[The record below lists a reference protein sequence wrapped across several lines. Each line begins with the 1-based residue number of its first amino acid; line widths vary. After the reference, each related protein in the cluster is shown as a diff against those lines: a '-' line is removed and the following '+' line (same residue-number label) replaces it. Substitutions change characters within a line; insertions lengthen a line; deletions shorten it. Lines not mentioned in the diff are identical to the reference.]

1 MNAGSALRVAQEWV
15 AAHGSRT
22 PGFCAAHLMGSLLT
36 IPPEAEFPAS
46 GDVDL
51 NLIVDR
57 DQPTET
63 FNIPWQGLILEYSVV
78 SRSQYAT
85 PEAVLANPELACNL
99 AQDTILADRD
109 GSFRVLQREVQRRYG
124 EQQWVTARC
133 AAEKRIVE
141 GFLQQVDG
149 AKGDDDAAFAANGA
163 ALFLSGLL
171 ATADGLAPTHRRCLV
186 LMRQRLE
193 VHGRLDLF
201 AEALD
206 LSGYAR
212 LTRGQVE
219 SCLDDCAMT
228 FDRAVQVR
236 RSPCMFPF
244 KFQPH
249 VRPYIIDG
257 PRAMIEEGDY
267 REAMLWIEGWLV
279 FSNQV
284 IQADAP
290 EAERPV
296 FREKL
301 RTLWAAK
308 GVGIPG
314 LTASRRERAHRLAG
328 AVFDLCDHITE
339 QIPA

>member
-1 MNAGSALRVAQEWV
+1 MNAGDAIGIAREWV
-15 AAHGSRT
+15 AVQGSRT

-36 IPPEAEFPAS
+36 MPPESAFPPS
-46 GDVDL
+46 GDVDF
-51 NLIVDR
+51 NVVVAQ

-99 AQDTILADRD
+99 AHDSVLADRD
-109 GSFRVLQREVQRRYG
+109 GSFRALQREVERRYG
-124 EQQWVTARC
+124 ERQWVEARC
-133 AAEKRIVE
+133 AAEKGIVMGMLRQLDE
-141 GFLQQVDG
+141 ANNDG
-149 AKGDDDAAFAANGA
+149 DAAYAANGV

-186 LMRQRLE
+186 LLKDRLAA
-193 VHGRLDLF
+193 HGRSDLYADTLDLLGF
-201 AEALD
+201 A
-206 LSGYAR
+206 R
-212 LTRGQVE
+212 FTRRQVE
-219 SCLDDCAMT
+219 GYLADCAVA
-228 FDRAVQVR
+228 FDRAVEVR

-257 PRAMIEEGDY
+257 PRAMIEEGYY

-284 IQADAP
+284 IQADGA
-290 EAERPV
+290 EAERPR
-296 FREKL
+296 FRERLDAL
-301 RTLWAAK
+301 RAAK
-308 GVGIPG
+308 VLATPG

-328 AVFDLCDHITE
+328 AIFDLCDQITA